1 MRVTAETGAGRP
13 RGSVEIRSFDHV
25 PLDERYGRPSQMF
38 YMWFGI
44 NTNVALLVTGFIGI
58 SLGLSFWWTLLA
70 ILIGNVLGV
79 LFMAFHAAQG
89 PQLGLPQMIQSRA
102 QFGYYGAILPLA
114 VTWIMYVAFLAI
126 GIVLA
131 GQGFQAVFRWSL
143 NGWMIILTL
152 PMLLLAIYGYDL
164 INRYQKYQTWLF
176 IVVFLGLTVYMFVH
190 GVPNGGLSAGNL
202 RGGHFLLTLSVVA
215 SFQIT
220 YAPYVSDY
228 SRYLPPSAAKKVFWR
243 TYLAATI
250 SSVWLMALGAA
261 IGALA
266 PKSPSMLLE
275 IKHLGGPVGGALVIL
290 LAIGLIAPNSTN
302 VYGGMMSTLSIANNV
317 SGKVRSTQRLR
328 ITVCI
333 ITAVLGVLAAS
344 AGAGAFMA
352 NLENY
357 LTVILFIL
365 IPWSLINL
373 VDYYV
378 LRHGNYRTADFYE
391 KNGSFGAINY
401 KAMAVYLIAFAI
413 EVPFMNTTVYEGPA
427 AKALDGGDIAWIVGA
442 VVTVPLYLLVMRGA
456 RAPRTAGK
464 AGEKAVPEVGRQ
476 ADASWTLP
484 RDQDR

>member
-1 MRVTAETGAGRP
+1 MSVTTETGAGRP
-13 RGSVEIRSFDHV
+13 RGSIETRSFDYV
-25 PLDERYGRPSQMF
+25 PLDERYGRPNQML

-44 NTNVALLVTGFIGI
+44 NANITPLVTGFIGI

-70 ILIGNVLGV
+70 ILIGNVLGA

-131 GQGFQAVFRWSL
+131 GQGFQAVFGWSL
-143 NGWMIILTL
+143 DSWMIIVTI

-190 GVPNGGLSAGNL
+190 GVPSGGLSAGKL
-202 RGGHFLLTLSVVA
+202 RGGNFLLTLSVIA
-215 SFQIT
+215 SYQIT
-220 YAPYVSDY
+220 FAPYVSDY

-243 TYLAATI
+243 TYLATI
-250 SSVWLMALGAA
+250 IPCVWLMALGAA
-261 IGALA
+261 IGASE

-275 IKHLGGPVGGALVIL
+275 IKHLGGPVGGALAIL
-290 LAIGLIAPNSTN
+290 LAIGLIAPTSPN

-328 ITVCI
+328 ISVCI
-333 ITAVLGVLAAS
+333 ITAVLGVLAAT
-344 AGAGAFMA
+344 AGAGAFMT

-357 LTVILFIL
+357 LTLILYIL
-365 IPWSLINL
+365 IPWSVINL

-413 EVPFMNTTVYEGPA
+413 EVPFMNTTIYEGPA
-427 AKALDGGDIAWIVGA
+427 AQALGGGDIAWIVGA

-456 RAPRTAGK
+456 RAWRTAGK
-464 AGEKAVPEVGRQ
+464 AGEKAVPEVGR
-476 ADASWTLP
+476 
-484 RDQDR
+484 

>member
-1 MRVTAETGAGRP
+1 
-13 RGSVEIRSFDHV
+13 
-25 PLDERYGRPSQMF
+25 MF

-44 NTNVALLVTGFIGI
+44 NAGILNLVTGFIGI
-58 SLGLSFWWTLLA
+58 SLGLGFWWTLLA
-70 ILIGNVLGV
+70 ILIGNVLGA
-79 LFMAFHAAQG
+79 LFMAFHAGQG

-114 VTWIMYVAFLAI
+114 VAWIMYVAFLAI
-126 GIVLA
+126 GIVLS
-131 GQGFQAVFRWSL
+131 GQGFQDVFGWSL
-143 NGWMIILTL
+143 NGWMIILTI
-152 PMLLLAIYGYDL
+152 PTLLLAIYGYDL

-176 IVVFLGLTVYMFVH
+176 IVVFLGLTVFMFVH
-190 GVPNGGLSAGNL
+190 GVPNGGLSAGKL
-202 RGGHFLLTLSVVA
+202 RGGPFLLTLSVVA
-215 SFQIT
+215 SYQIT

-228 SRYLPPSAAKKVFWR
+228 SRYLPPSAAKRVFWR
-243 TYLAATI
+243 TYLATII

-275 IKHLGGPVGGALVIL
+275 IKHLGGPVGGALAIII
-290 LAIGLIAPNSTN
+290 AIGVLAPNSAN
-302 VYGGMMSTLSIANNV
+302 VYGGMMSTLSVANNV
-317 SGKVRSTQRLR
+317 SGKVCSTQRLR

-333 ITAVLGVLAAS
+333 IIAVLGVLVAT

-357 LTVILFIL
+357 LTVILYIL
-365 IPWSLINL
+365 IPWSVINL

-413 EVPFMNTTVYEGPA
+413 EVPFMNTTVYEGPV

-442 VVTVPLYLLVMRGA
+442 VVTVTLYLLVMRA
-456 RAPRTAGK
+456 AERRERRVK
-464 AGEKAVPEVGRQ
+464 PERRLHLGRP
-476 ADASWTLP
+476 LG
-484 RDQDR
+484 

>member
-1 MRVTAETGAGRP
+1 MRVNTGAGAGRP
-13 RGSVEIRSFDHV
+13 GGSIEARSFDYV
-25 PLDERYGRPSQMF
+25 PLDERHGQPKQMF

-44 NTNVALLVTGFIGI
+44 NATIFSLVTGFIGI

-70 ILIGNVLGV
+70 IIVGNVLGA

-89 PQLGLPQMIQSRA
+89 PRLGLPQMIQSRA

-114 VTWIMYVAFLAI
+114 VAWIMYVAFLAI

-131 GQGFQAVFRWSL
+131 GQGFQAVFGWSL
-143 NGWMIILTL
+143 NGWMIILTI
-152 PMLLLAIYGYDL
+152 PTLLLAIYGYDL

-176 IVVFLGLTVYMFVH
+176 IVVFLGLTVYIFVH
-190 GVPNGGLSAGNL
+190 GVPNGGLSAGKL
-202 RGGHFLLTLSVVA
+202 RGGPFLLTLSVVA
-215 SFQIT
+215 SVQIT
-220 YAPYVSDY
+220 FAPYVSDY

-243 TYLAATI
+243 TYLATI
-250 SSVWLMALGAA
+250 ISCVWLMALGAA

-266 PKSPSMLLE
+266 PISPSMLLA
-275 IKHLGGPVGGALVIL
+275 IKYLGGPIGGALAIIM
-290 LAIGLIAPNSTN
+290 AIGVLAPNSAN
-302 VYGGMMSTLSIANNV
+302 VYGGMMSTLSIVNNV

-333 ITAVLGVLAAS
+333 IIAVLGVLAAT
-344 AGAGAFMA
+344 AGAGAFMT

-357 LTVILFIL
+357 LTVILYIL
-365 IPWSLINL
+365 IPWSVINL
-373 VDYYV
+373 LDYYV

-413 EVPFMNTTVYEGPA
+413 EVPFMNTTIYEGPI

-442 VVTVPLYLLVMRGA
+442 VVTVPLYLLVMHGA
-456 RAPRTAGK
+456 RASPTAGK
-464 AGEKAVPEVGRQ
+464 ARKKAVPEVG
-476 ADASWTLP
+476 P
-484 RDQDR
+484 RG

>member
-1 MRVTAETGAGRP
+1 MSVSTETGAGRP
-13 RGSVEIRSFDHV
+13 RGSIETRSFDYV
-25 PLDERYGRPSQMF
+25 PLDERHGQPNQMF

-44 NTNVALLVTGFIGI
+44 NANIAPLVTGFIGI

-70 ILIGNVLGV
+70 ILAGNVLGA

-89 PQLGLPQMIQSRA
+89 PQLGLPQMVQSRA

-143 NGWMIILTL
+143 NGWMIVFTI

-190 GVPNGGLSAGNL
+190 GVPNGGLSAGKL
-202 RGGHFLLTLSVVA
+202 RGGPFLLTLSVVA
-215 SFQIT
+215 SYQIT

-228 SRYLPPSAAKKVFWR
+228 SRYLPPSAAGKVFWR
-243 TYLAATI
+243 TYLATI
-250 SSVWLMALGAA
+250 ISCVWLMALGAA

-266 PKSPSMLLE
+266 PQSPSMLLE
-275 IKHLGGPVGGALVIL
+275 IKHLGGPVGGALAIL
-290 LAIGLIAPNSTN
+290 LAIGLIAGSSPNL
-302 VYGGMMSTLSIANNV
+302 YGGMMSILSIANNV
-317 SGKVRSTQRLR
+317 SGKVRSTRRLR
-328 ITVCI
+328 ITVCVI
-333 ITAVLGVLAAS
+333 MAVLGVLAAT
-344 AGAGAFMA
+344 AGAGAFMM

-357 LTVILFIL
+357 LTVILYIL
-365 IPWSLINL
+365 IPWSVINL

-401 KAMAVYLIAFAI
+401 RAMAVYLIAFAI
-413 EVPFMNTTVYEGPA
+413 EVPFMNTTIYEGPA
-427 AKALDGGDIAWIVGA
+427 AKALGGGDIAWMVGA

-456 RAPRTAGK
+456 RASRTAGK
-464 AGEKAVPEVGRQ
+464 AGEKAVPEVGR
-476 ADASWTLP
+476 
-484 RDQDR
+484 